1 MADAGLRLQ
10 LGSRNDLGVAA
21 RIFATAGRVHVPAI
35 LRHEGAVALHNWL
48 ASECPWRL
56 HYTRGEQH
64 FDLLAEDV
72 AAMSTQALTDLRRM
86 TMAEAR
92 VRFACIYRSY
102 RDSDIPAD
110 PAHAGSA
117 FAEAC
122 RFISSAEFLA
132 FARAIT
138 GIQSIT
144 HIDAQAT
151 CYDVGDFLTTHTDDV
166 AGKHRVAAYV
176 LNFTPQWNVD
186 WGGIL
191 QFVARDGHVM
201 EGYTP
206 TFNALNV
213 FRVPQL
219 HSVSMVAPFSP
230 RARYS
235 ITGWFRTAGD

>member
-1 MADAGLRLQ
+1 MDEAGQPLQ
-10 LGSRNDLGVAA
+10 LGPRNDLGVAA
-21 RIFATAGRVHVPAI
+21 RIFATAGRVHLPAI
-35 LRHEGAVALHNWL
+35 LKHEGAVALHGWL

-64 FDLLAEDV
+64 FDLLPGEV
-72 AAMSTQALTDLRRM
+72 AAMSAQALTDLHRT

-92 VRFACIYRSY
+92 VRFACIYRSF
-102 RDSDIPAD
+102 RDSDLQAD
-110 PAHAGSA
+110 PAFAGSA
-117 FAEAC
+117 FAAAC
-122 RFISSAEFLA
+122 RFVSSTEFLA
-132 FARAIT
+132 LARAIT
-138 GIQSIT
+138 GIQAIT

-151 CYDVGDFLTTHTDDV
+151 RYDVGDFLTTHTDDV

-176 LNFTPQWNVD
+176 LNLTPQWSVD

-191 QFVARDGHVM
+191 HFVARDGHVM

-219 HSVSMVAPFSP
+219 HSVSLVTPFSP

-235 ITGWFRTAGD
+235 ITGWFRTARD